1 MQSQTRKLR
10 CSGVNL
16 KHVENISSDV
26 TSSHM
31 QVFWKLDSMESS
43 SRMRQCLRR
52 NYSGTGHLETTRNYG
67 DQTYLMNNHDSPVLA
82 VEAISKEI
90 MYEDDEHGDADD
102 LEIEGNVGERKG
114 ENEERRSGSLED
126 AITLSTGINDHRPL
140 SEQNMVQNSTEVKD
154 LSELKERI
162 VLEISSTMVRPLG
175 VVKGTFQVCSH

>member
-1 MQSQTRKLR
+1 
-10 CSGVNL
+10 
-16 KHVENISSDV
+16 
-26 TSSHM
+26 M

-43 SRMRQCLRR
+43 SRMRKCLRR
-52 NYSGTGHLETTRNYG
+52 NYSGTGHLETTRNYD
-67 DQTYLMNNHDSPVLA
+67 DQTDLKNKQDAPVLA

-102 LEIEGNVGERKG
+102 LEIEGNVGEHKG

-140 SEQNMVQNSTEVKD
+140 SEQNMVQNSTEVD

-162 VLEISSTMVRPLG
+162 ILEISSTMVRPLG
-175 VVKGTFQVCSH
+175 VVKGTFQVCSD